1 MAKEV
6 HMRVRPPGAPPAL
19 RAGPLAIAA
28 AACCAAACSQAGLAP
43 LPPVLDLRPPGLL
56 AAGPSGA
63 RSFEARFDEPVL
75 LVDGSL
81 ALEPRAPISGAANGA
96 DLRVDF
102 GEDQS
107 PGLDYRLAGEV
118 DDSRG
123 NRTRFLV
130 RFTGWNGRPAAMR
143 VSELQTGKNGSQSR
157 PHRDYVELEVLEDG
171 NVGGEELA
179 WSSSVK
185 SMSYRFPG
193 IEVRKGDF
201 IVLHLS
207 PEGLGAEVDEL
218 GPDVSASGGVDSS
231 AAGRDLWCDS
241 GALPDESGALCLRS
255 RPGGAPAEGLFYA
268 REDKSGPLGEDKLSA
283 LVSELAGAGAW
294 PIAGAAPSWSDAFR
308 WNPSSARSICRSA
321 PAIGASAWYV
331 TAAGGQS
338 PGSPNPGPASASSAS
353 TTSKSSRKKIK

>member
-1 MAKEV
+1 MNA
-6 HMRVRPPGAPPAL
+6 RPPRNPRGLGAAQLATAAVSAVAL
-19 RAGPLAIAA
+19 
-28 AACCAAACSQAGLAP
+28 CAAACSQAGLGP
-43 LPPVLDLRPPGLL
+43 LPPVADLRPPGLL

-81 ALEPRAPISGAANGA
+81 ALEPRAMISGAASGA

-102 GEDQS
+102 GEDQR

-130 RFTGWNGRPAAMR
+130 RFVGWNGRPAAMR

-157 PHRDYVELEVLEDG
+157 PHRDYIELEVLEDG
-171 NVGGEELA
+171 NVGGEELS
-179 WSSSVK
+179 WSSTVK

-193 IEVRKGDF
+193 IDVRKGDF

-207 PEGLGAEVDEL
+207 PEGLGSEVDEL
-218 GPDVSASGGVDSS
+218 GSDLTASGGVD
-231 AAGRDLWCDS
+231 ATAVGRDLWSAS

-255 RPGGAPAEGLFYA
+255 RPGGAPVEGFFYA
-268 REDKSGPLGEDKLSA
+268 DEDKTGLLGDDKLSA

-294 PIAGAAPSWSDAFR
+294 PLAGTAPSWSDAFR
-308 WNPSSARSICRSA
+308 WKPSSARSICRSA
-321 PAIGASAWYV
+321 PAVGASSWYV

-338 PGSPNPGPASASSAS
+338 PGSPNPGPAATAS
-353 TTSKSSRKKIK
+353 TSSSGKGARKRNK

>member
-1 MAKEV
+1 
-6 HMRVRPPGAPPAL
+6 MRSPPPRDPRGL
-19 RAGPLAIAA
+19 RAASLAIAA
-28 AACCAAACSQAGLAP
+28 LSAVALCAAACSQAGLAP
-43 LPPVLDLRPPGLL
+43 LPPVADLRPPGLL

-81 ALEPRAPISGAANGA
+81 ALEPRAMINGAASGA

-102 GEDQS
+102 GEDLR
-107 PGLDYRLAGEV
+107 PGLDYRLVGEV

-130 RFTGWNGRPAAMR
+130 RFVGWNARPAVLR
-143 VSELQTGKNGSQSR
+143 FSELQTGKNGSQSR
-157 PHRDYVELEVLEDG
+157 PHRDYVELEVLQDG
-171 NVGGEELA
+171 NVGGEELS
-179 WSSSVK
+179 WSSTVK

-207 PEGLGAEVDEL
+207 PEGLEAEVDEL
-218 GPDVSASGGVDSS
+218 GSDLAASGGVDAT
-231 AAGRDLWCDS
+231 AAGRDLWCAS
-241 GALPDESGALCLRS
+241 GALPDESGALCLKS
-255 RPGGAPAEGLFYA
+255 RPGGAPVEGFLYA
-268 REDKSGPLGEDKLSA
+268 DQDKAGQLGDDKLSA
-283 LVSELAGAGAW
+283 LVSELVGAGAW
-294 PIAGAAPSWSDAFR
+294 PIAGTAPSWSDAFK

-321 PAIGASAWYV
+321 PAIGASSWYV

-338 PGSPNPGPASASSAS
+338 PGSPNPGPTAEASSSGPGKGA
-353 TTSKSSRKKIK
+353 RKKN